1 MRKRKTEDE
10 MGPSE
15 PASVG
20 VPRTA
25 TEEASSVLKPDTTL
39 NPGASMPPFMGLP
52 FLPPV
57 PGPAHRPPWGQQP
70 PPLMTAAFPPGT
82 PLVLSALP
90 ATPLLGGDSARGPSG
105 AGTFNVLVQVRP
117 EAGPVQPPHTQ
128 TLVLAQAPLN
138 WSAPGA
144 LCGGAKGPAP
154 LLWAAPPVETVM
166 PAPVIGSAPV
176 VGGAPVPG
184 GAPVLGSVPVVGGVP
199 ASEGGWFMGLPH
211 PEPPPATQLAAIV
224 SPMKAR
230 PQPLGACREGS
241 LPPSQA
247 NASRDDSCNTK
258 SVYENYRRWQRF
270 KSLAQ
275 RHLPQSPDT
284 EALSCFLIPVLRTL
298 ARLKPTMTLEE
309 GLWRAMQE
317 WQHKSNFDRMVFYDM
332 AGKFMEFEE
341 EEMQHQQLQWI
352 KGSQF
357 LPPPASPRPAPRGPP
372 APEAVQQPVVLPRKA
387 GPKARPAHL
396 PPPAPQRR
404 PPETKVPMEIPAE
417 SVKEYVD
424 IMDKLLGLPHR
435 APDEPDAQW
444 EEEATEQSQD
454 EAGTYPDPGLLSY
467 VDKLCSQ
474 EGFITKV
481 EAVIHPRFLE
491 ELLSPEASMDSLALS
506 QELEQEE
513 GLTLDQLV
521 EKRLLDLK
529 EKRGVGAAPSRGAP
543 RLDSSPSKSAAGRGA
558 DSDGCGPRLGV
569 GAEPCPPQTAARAPQ
584 GHGRVQAELPGP
596 KAPAHLSGHPES
608 PRLRAARPASPPQG
622 RRPSSPGLGTRDA
635 LGLPGASPVG
645 ETLRPGDGSSEDQE
659 ELPSLTFLLSS
670 QYRLVPW
677 RLSQSPVPAQPP
689 SAQRRG
695 LSLAAPTVA
704 KSKKQTLSGGP
715 SSAEETAHPGP
726 QLGVSGGQPLALGP
740 GRSSQPRKR
749 RGNPFVSG
757 TRKKR
762 RRSL

>member
-1 MRKRKTEDE
+1 MA
-10 MGPSE
+10 SE
-15 PASVG
+15 G
-20 VPRTA
+20 
-25 TEEASSVLKPDTTL
+25 ASSVLKPDMTP
-39 NPGASMPPFMGLP
+39 NPGASMPPFTALP
-52 FLPPV
+52 FPPPV
-57 PGPAHRPPWGQQP
+57 PGPAHRPP
-70 PPLMTAAFPPGT
+70 LMTSVFPPGT

-90 ATPLLGGDSARGPSG
+90 TTPLLGGDGARGPSG

-128 TLVLAQAPLN
+128 TLVLTQAPLN
-138 WSAPGA
+138 WSAAGA

-154 LLWAAPPVETVM
+154 LLLAAPPVETVM
-166 PAPVIGSAPV
+166 PAPV
-176 VGGAPVPG
+176 VGGA
-184 GAPVLGSVPVVGGVP
+184 P

-224 SPMKAR
+224 SPVKAR

-247 NASRDDSCNTK
+247 KASRDDSCNTK

-270 KSLAQ
+270 KSLAR

-317 WQHKSNFDRMVFYDM
+317 WQHKSNFDRMVFYEM

-357 LPPPASPRPAPRGPP
+357 LPPPAPPRPAPRGPP

-404 PPETKVPMEIPAE
+404 PPETKVPKEIPAE
-417 SVKEYVD
+417 AVKEYMD
-424 IMDKLLGLPHR
+424 IMDELLGPPHG
-435 APDEPDAQW
+435 APEEPDAHW

-454 EAGTYPDPGLLSY
+454 KAGTYPDPGLLSY

-491 ELLSPEASMDSLALS
+491 ELLSPEANMDSLALT

-529 EKRGVGAAPSRGAP
+529 EERGVGAAPSRGAP

-558 DSDGCGPRLGV
+558 DSDGCGPRPGV
-569 GAEPCPPQTAARAPQ
+569 GAESCPPQMASRPPQ
-584 GHGRVQAELPGP
+584 GHGRVQADLPRP

-608 PRLRAARPASPPQG
+608 PRLRAAARPASPPQG
-622 RRPSSPGLGTRDA
+622 RRPPSPGLGTRDA

-645 ETLRPGDGSSEDQE
+645 ETLGPGDGPSEDEE
-659 ELPSLTFLLSS
+659 ELPSLAFLLSS

-704 KSKKQTLSGGP
+704 KSRKQALSGGP

-726 QLGVSGGQPLALGP
+726 QLGVSGGQPLAPGP
-740 GRSSQPRKR
+740 GRSSQPQKR
-749 RGNPFVSG
+749 RGDPFVSG

-762 RRSL
+762 HRSL

>member
-1 MRKRKTEDE
+1 MRNRKTEDE

-15 PASVG
+15 PASIG

-25 TEEASSVLKPDTTL
+25 TEEASSVLRPDMTL
-39 NPGASMPPFMGLP
+39 NPGASMPPFTALP
-52 FLPPV
+52 FPRPV

-90 ATPLLGGDSARGPSG
+90 TTPLLGGDGARGPSG
-105 AGTFNVLVQVRP
+105 AGAFNVLVQVRP

-128 TLVLAQAPLN
+128 TLVLTQAPLN
-138 WSAPGA
+138 WSTPGA
-144 LCGGAKGPAP
+144 LCGGAEGPAP
-154 LLWAAPPVETVM
+154 LLLAAPPVETVM
-166 PAPVIGSAPV
+166 PAPVISILGSASV
-176 VGGAPVPG
+176 VGGA
-184 GAPVLGSVPVVGGVP
+184 P

-230 PQPLGACREGS
+230 PQPLGECREGS

-247 NASRDDSCNTK
+247 KASRDDSCNTK

-270 KSLAQ
+270 KSLAR

-298 ARLKPTMTLEE
+298 ARLKPSMTLEE

-317 WQHKSNFDRMVFYDM
+317 WQHKSNFDRMVFYEM
-332 AGKFMEFEE
+332 AGKFMEFEA

-357 LPPPASPRPAPRGPP
+357 LPPPAPSRPAPRGPP
-372 APEAVQQPVVLPRKA
+372 APEAVQQPVILPRKA

-396 PPPAPQRR
+396 PPPAPQRQ
-404 PPETKVPMEIPAE
+404 PPETKVPKEIPPEAE
-417 SVKEYVD
+417 KEYMD
-424 IMDKLLGLPHR
+424 IMDELLGPPHR
-435 APDEPDAQW
+435 APEEPDAQW
-444 EEEATEQSQD
+444 EEVATEQSQD
-454 EAGTYPDPGLLSY
+454 EAETYPDPGLLSY
-467 VDKLCSQ
+467 IDKLCSQ
-474 EGFITKV
+474 DGFITKV

-491 ELLSPEASMDSLALS
+491 ELLSPEANMDSLALT

-529 EKRGVGAAPSRGAP
+529 EERGVGAAPSRGAP

-569 GAEPCPPQTAARAPQ
+569 GAETCPPQMASRAPQ
-584 GHGRVQAELPGP
+584 GLGRVQADLPRP

-622 RRPSSPGLGTRDA
+622 QRPSSPGLGTRDA

-645 ETLRPGDGSSEDQE
+645 ETLGPGDGSREDEE
-659 ELPSLTFLLSS
+659 ELPSLAFLLCS
-670 QYRLVPW
+670 QYRLLPW

-695 LSLAAPTVA
+695 LSPAAPTVA

-726 QLGVSGGQPLALGP
+726 QLGVSEGQPLALGP
-740 GRSSQPRKR
+740 GRSSQPQKR
-749 RGNPFVSG
+749 RGYPFVSG

-762 RRSL
+762 HRSL